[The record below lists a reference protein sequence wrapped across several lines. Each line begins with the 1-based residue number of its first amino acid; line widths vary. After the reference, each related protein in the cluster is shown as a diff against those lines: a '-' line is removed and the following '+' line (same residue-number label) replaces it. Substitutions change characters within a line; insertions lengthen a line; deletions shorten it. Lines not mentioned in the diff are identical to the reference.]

1 MKILFMGTPDFADAC
16 LKALVKNKFNV
27 AAVFTKPD
35 KPVGRAQKVV
45 FSQVKQSA
53 IKYNIPVFQPTTL
66 KDDSCKNI
74 LEEINPDLIVV
85 VAYGKI
91 LPKYILDYPKYKCIN
106 IHGSLLPKYRGAAP
120 IQWSVLNGEKQT
132 GVTAMYMDE
141 GMDTGNIILQNKIEI
156 GENETSSE
164 LFDRMK
170 TLAADTLIETLNL
183 VKLGKIKSTKQDDT
197 LATYAPM
204 LSKGI
209 SKIDFSKSALQVHN
223 KIRGLNSWPSAY
235 TVLNGKKLKIHLSNL
250 SSLKAKNAGVV
261 ISLNPFVVGCGDNN
275 SIEIK
280 EVQLEGKKKMS
291 ASDFIRGSHLKINDT
306 LG

>member
-16 LKALVKNKFNV
+16 LKALVENKFNIT
-27 AAVFTKPD
+27 AVFTKPD

-53 IKYNIPVFQPTTL
+53 IKYKIPVYQPKTL
-66 KDDSCKNI
+66 KDDSCKKI
-74 LEEINPDLIVV
+74 LEKINPDLIVV

-132 GVTAMYMDE
+132 GVTSMYMDE
-141 GMDTGNIILQNKIEI
+141 GMDTGDIILQNKIEI

-170 TLAADTLIETLNL
+170 ILAANTLVETLNL
-183 VKLGKIKSTKQDDT
+183 IKSGKIKSKKQDSN

-204 LSKGI
+204 LNKDI
-209 SKIDFSKSALQVHN
+209 SKIDFSKSAIQVHN

-235 TVLNGKKLKIHLSNL
+235 TVFNGKKLKIHLSSL
-250 SSLKAKNAGVV
+250 SNLKAQKIGEIV
-261 ISLNPFVVGCGDNN
+261 SLDPFVVGCGDNN
-275 SIEIK
+275 TIEIK
-280 EVQLEGKKKMS
+280 EVQLEGKKKMP
-291 ASDFIRGSHLKINDT
+291 ACDFIRGSHLKIKDT

>member
-16 LKALVKNKFNV
+16 LKALVENKFNV
-27 AAVFTKPD
+27 TAVFTKPD

-66 KDDSCKNI
+66 KNDSCKNI
-74 LEEINPDLIVV
+74 LEEIDPDLIVV

-106 IHGSLLPKYRGAAP
+106 IHGSLLPRYRGAAP
-120 IQWSVLNGEKQT
+120 IQWSVLNGETQT
-132 GVTAMYMDE
+132 GVTSMYMDE
-141 GMDTGNIILQNKIEI
+141 GMDTGDIILQNKIKI
-156 GENETSSE
+156 GENETSNE

-170 TLAADTLIETLNL
+170 TLAANTLVETLNL
-183 VKLGKIKSTKQDDT
+183 VKLGKIKSTKQNDT

-204 LSKGI
+204 LSKSI

-235 TVLNGKKLKIHLSNL
+235 TIFKGKKLKIHLSSL
-250 SSLKAKNAGVV
+250 SNLKAKKAGQIV
-261 ISLNPFVVGCGDNN
+261 SLNPFVVGCGDNN

-280 EVQLEGKKKMS
+280 EVQLEGKRRMS
-291 ASDFIRGSHLKINDT
+291 AKDFIMGSHLKINDT

>member
-1 MKILFMGTPDFADAC
+1 M
-16 LKALVKNKFNV
+16 
-27 AAVFTKPD
+27 
-35 KPVGRAQKVV
+35 
-45 FSQVKQSA
+45 
-53 IKYNIPVFQPTTL
+53 
-66 KDDSCKNI
+66 
-74 LEEINPDLIVV
+74 
-85 VAYGKI
+85 
-91 LPKYILDYPKYKCIN
+91 
-106 IHGSLLPKYRGAAP
+106 
-120 IQWSVLNGEKQT
+120 
-132 GVTAMYMDE
+132 
-141 GMDTGNIILQNKIEI
+141 QNKIKI

-170 TLAADTLIETLNL
+170 VLAADTLIETLNL
-183 VKLGKIKSTKQDDT
+183 VKNNKVKSQKQDQT

-204 LSKGI
+204 LSKDI
-209 SKIDFSKSALQVHN
+209 SKIDFNKSALQVHN

-235 TVLNGKKLKIHLSNL
+235 TIFKGKKLKIHLSSL
-250 SSLKAKNAGVV
+250 SSLKAEKAGLV

>member
-1 MKILFMGTPDFADAC
+1 MKILFMGTPDFANAC
-16 LKALVKNKFNV
+16 LKALVENKFNV
-27 AAVFTKPD
+27 TAVFTKPD

-53 IKYNIPVFQPTTL
+53 INYNIPVYQPTNL
-66 KDDSCKNI
+66 KDDSCKKA

-141 GMDTGNIILQNKIEI
+141 GMDTGDIILQNKIKI
-156 GENETSSE
+156 GEDETSSE

-170 TLAADTLIETLNL
+170 ILAADTLIETLNL
-183 VKLGKIKSTKQDDT
+183 VKLGKIKSTKQNDA

-204 LSKGI
+204 LSKDI
-209 SKIDFSKSALQVHN
+209 SKIDFSKNALQVHN

-235 TVLNGKKLKIHLSNL
+235 TMFKGKKLKIHLSNL
-250 SSLKAKNAGVV
+250 SNLKAKKVGQIV
-261 ISLNPFVVGCGDNN
+261 SLNPFVVGCGDNN

-280 EVQLEGKKKMS
+280 EVQLEGKKRMS

>member
-16 LKALVKNKFNV
+16 FKALVDNKFNV
-27 AAVFTKPD
+27 TAVFTKPD

-53 IKYNIPVFQPTTL
+53 INYNIPVYQPTNL
-66 KDDSCKNI
+66 KDDSCKKA

-141 GMDTGNIILQNKIEI
+141 GMDTGDIILQNKIKI

-170 TLAADTLIETLNL
+170 VLAADTLIETLNL
-183 VKLGKIKSTKQDDT
+183 VKNNKVKSQKQDQT

-204 LSKGI
+204 LSKDI
-209 SKIDFSKSALQVHN
+209 SKIDFNKSALQVHN

-235 TVLNGKKLKIHLSNL
+235 TIFKGKKLKIHLSSL
-250 SSLKAKNAGVV
+250 SSLKAEKAGLV